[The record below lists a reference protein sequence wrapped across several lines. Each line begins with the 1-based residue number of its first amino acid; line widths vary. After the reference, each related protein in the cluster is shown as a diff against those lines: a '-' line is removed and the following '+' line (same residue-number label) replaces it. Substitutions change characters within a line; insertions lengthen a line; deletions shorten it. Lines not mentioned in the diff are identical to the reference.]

1 MATERMTTYSK
12 VHYAEEALREAIY
25 VMIRNGHSMEA
36 IIEALMSLK
45 IEMVNAMDWQK
56 AVSDAMYNPT

>member
-1 MATERMTTYSK
+1 
-12 VHYAEEALREAIY
+12 
-25 VMIRNGHSMEA
+25 MEA

-56 AVSDAMYNPT
+56 AVSDAMYKPT

>member
-1 MATERMTTYSK
+1 MATERMTSK
-12 VHYAEEALREAIY
+12 ALHAEDDLREAIY
-25 VMIRNGHSMEA
+25 VLMRKGHSMEA

-56 AVSDAMYNPT
+56 AVSDAMYKPT